1 MKLKRLQFKQ
11 ILKLHLLKYRT
22 YEQSL
27 KNNNFNLV
35 TELTLNQIIINFKK
49 ILQVIF
55 QYHSQNKRILFI
67 GIPKKLELKINKTT
81 NHVAV
86 SKSFNIQGLIS
97 NNANV
102 NMQNTKHENRH
113 RLFGFKSLLPKL
125 SKRPDL
131 VVLISHD
138 KKQNILKECFVAKT
152 PIINFETDNE
162 SKEIWSIYS
171 HKVQLNNNNSSLIHN
186 KNIFFIG
193 LNFLFKISKTN
204 NKLSKSKPLTSNTKS
219 FQKQSFQK

>member
-1 MKLKRLQFKQ
+1 
-11 ILKLHLLKYRT
+11 
-22 YEQSL
+22 
-27 KNNNFNLV
+27 
-35 TELTLNQIIINFKK
+35 
-49 ILQVIF
+49 
-55 QYHSQNKRILFI
+55 
-67 GIPKKLELKINKTT
+67 
-81 NHVAV
+81 
-86 SKSFNIQGLIS
+86 
-97 NNANV
+97 
-102 NMQNTKHENRH
+102 
-113 RLFGFKSLLPKL
+113 
-125 SKRPDL
+125 
-131 VVLISHD
+131 VLISHD

>member
-1 MKLKRLQFKQ
+1 MKLKTLQFKQ

-81 NHVAV
+81 N
-86 SKSFNIQGLIS
+86 Q
-97 NNANV
+97 
-102 NMQNTKHENRH
+102 
-113 RLFGFKSLLPKL
+113 
-125 SKRPDL
+125 
-131 VVLISHD
+131 
-138 KKQNILKECFVAKT
+138 
-152 PIINFETDNE
+152 
-162 SKEIWSIYS
+162 
-171 HKVQLNNNNSSLIHN
+171 
-186 KNIFFIG
+186 
-193 LNFLFKISKTN
+193 
-204 NKLSKSKPLTSNTKS
+204 
-219 FQKQSFQK
+219 